1 MNSGPGAREI
11 VRKSYDF
18 ALNQVGQEKDSGDL
32 WVDYIQFLRAAEAS
46 TYSKVPMRKLTSSFV
61 CTADFNVGGT
71 AEDGCLAQGLSSRG
85 ADTH

>member
-1 MNSGPGAREI
+1 MNSGAGAREI

-32 WVDYIQFLRAAEAS
+32 WVDYIQFLRAAEVS
-46 TYSKVPMRKLTSSFV
+46 IYQKVPMREFTFSFV

-71 AEDGCLAQGLSSRG
+71 AEDGCPAQSLPSCGT
-85 ADTH
+85 DTH